1 MFFKTSLALCLLNL
15 EQNDIGFV
23 IQDQILCGILRVYI
37 LNSLIHQKS
46 NHDLHFQLFLPHDL
60 NIDMEGMGQLL
71 NINNY
76 IFTYL
81 LNSLKKNVQALYY
94 YNLLLDRD
102 WNKNI

>member
-1 MFFKTSLALCLLNL
+1 
-15 EQNDIGFV
+15 
-23 IQDQILCGILRVYI
+23 
-37 LNSLIHQKS
+37 
-46 NHDLHFQLFLPHDL
+46 
-60 NIDMEGMGQLL
+60 MEGMGQLL

-102 WNKNI
+102 WNKIFKYFFITGTAVNKQAAITSLSLF